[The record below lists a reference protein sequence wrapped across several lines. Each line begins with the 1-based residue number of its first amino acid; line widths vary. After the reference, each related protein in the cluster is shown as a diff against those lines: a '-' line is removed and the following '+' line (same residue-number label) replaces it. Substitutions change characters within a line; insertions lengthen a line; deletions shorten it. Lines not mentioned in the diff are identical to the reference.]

1 MKTTSKSRPLLQI
14 HGLNKHF
21 GQTRVLRDI
30 SLELHSGEIL
40 FLLGASGCGKTTLLR
55 AIAGFEQPDNGEIY
69 LKARLIFV
77 VFFPL
82 VLKVNRSNLV
92 SINKKQRQK

>member
-1 MKTTSKSRPLLQI
+1 MTTQTSMQTTPLLQI
-14 HGLNKHF
+14 HCLNKHF
-21 GQTRVLRDI
+21 GQTHVLRDI

-69 LKARLIFV
+69 LKERLIYHLI
-77 VFFPL
+77 PL
-82 VLKVNRSNLV
+82 QTMHHDALSLPL
-92 SINKKQRQK
+92 